1 MQQFLGFSVNTLGGG
16 FRGFRAEGKEGFGV
30 SPPVIFSGGKH
41 RRRAPGARQYLEESI
56 KNAMWNLKNST
67 TPY

>member
-41 RRRAPGARQYLEESI
+41 RRRAPGAPPVLGGKHKKCNVEPKE
-56 KNAMWNLKNST
+56 
-67 TPY
+67 